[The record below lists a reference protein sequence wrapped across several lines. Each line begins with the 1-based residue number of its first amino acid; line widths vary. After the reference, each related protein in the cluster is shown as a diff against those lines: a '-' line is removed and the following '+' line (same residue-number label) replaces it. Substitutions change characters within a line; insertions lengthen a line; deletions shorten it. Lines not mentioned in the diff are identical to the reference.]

1 MANLAH
7 VDSRPFSNDQIDL
20 GSSINLKFNDILPE
34 SPSFTHLWCI
44 YNASNHNL
52 STTIS
57 TKYELIS
64 WYLSLYCPYIKF
76 SSQFRLLPLIMLST
90 YHRRFQTT
98 LLVKTSRYRLI
109 FHIIRIIYAFDIAF
123 ATLILAIH
131 SI

>member
-52 STTIS
+52 STAIS
-57 TKYELIS
+57 TKHELIS
-64 WYLSLYCPYIKF
+64 WYWMVPAI
-76 SSQFRLLPLIMLST
+76 
-90 YHRRFQTT
+90 
-98 LLVKTSRYRLI
+98 
-109 FHIIRIIYAFDIAF
+109 DILTDK
-123 ATLILAIH
+123 ATNDNLE
-131 SI
+131 